1 MKDIECLIGF
11 HVMGQNKEIVVL
23 LWEAVIGH
31 VCERVKEGED
41 I

>member
-1 MKDIECLIGF
+1 MKDIECLSRLHI
-11 HVMGQNKEIVVL
+11 MGQNKEIVVL